1 MSDVLSRDLILE
13 NKTIFV
19 TKPCTVQ
26 YKCKYSIS
34 GNHNS
39 VMLVGIVA
47 QVRSDTTRN
56 KKAICKNVAAARTN
70 VIRDKTLALAKLM
83 RGKSSKVGKGR
94 GVVVI
99 LRTTVD
105 AALNL
110 CGTES

>member
-1 MSDVLSRDLILE
+1 
-13 NKTIFV
+13 
-19 TKPCTVQ
+19 
-26 YKCKYSIS
+26 
-34 GNHNS
+34 
-39 VMLVGIVA
+39 MLVGIVA